1 MINARK
7 VTQTIASEIQLF
19 QTLDQKEN
27 FLFLIGALLARVIS
41 LKKASE
47 VMQLEPAEFL
57 KILDLMGIEFSYLSE
72 EDIELERS
80 W

>member
-1 MINARK
+1 MN
-7 VTQTIASEIQLF
+7 TELSQTIAAEIQLF
-19 QTLDQKEN
+19 QSIQEKEN

-41 LKKASE
+41 LKKAAE
-47 VMQLEPAEFL
+47 IMQLEPAEFL

-72 EDIELERS
+72 EDISAEKS

>member
-1 MINARK
+1 MNK
-7 VTQTIASEIQLF
+7 EFTQTIASEIQLF

-47 VMQLEPAEFL
+47 VMLLEPSEFL

-72 EDIELERS
+72 EDIQLERS